1 MNRPLFDTILA
12 QEGIRDR
19 KTQDTLWGD
28 QDPAKLKAL
37 TGKALR
43 LAVRRTFAK
52 MRRLN

>member
-1 MNRPLFDTILA
+1 MERALFDTILA

-19 KTQDTLWGD
+19 KTQEALWKD
-28 QDPAKLKAL
+28 QDPKKLAVL
-37 TGKALR
+37 TGKDLR